1 MGWPVALG
9 SAQVIFTGRAEGD
22 LGHGG
27 EFVREVRPEIE
38 ARRRAVLD
46 RPWSWLRQVHGDTVV
61 TVAAAGGGAGS
72 VADASVTTSADAA
85 LCVLTADCAPIAL
98 ATQDGT
104 VGVVHAGWRGIVAG
118 VIPKAVAAMGAGRVV
133 AALGP
138 CIHAEC
144 YEFGAA
150 DLDAV
155 VAVVGPAA
163 RGRTRTGALA
173 LDVPA
178 AVKQALRDAGAE
190 VVYDADMCTACRPD
204 DFFSFR
210 ARGEMA
216 RQAVVAWLP

>member
-9 SAQVIFTGRAEGD
+9 SARVIFTGRAEGD

-27 EFVREVRPEIE
+27 EYVERVKPEIE

-46 RPWSWLRQVHGDTVV
+46 RPWSWVRQVHGDTVL
-61 TVAAAGGGAGS
+61 TVAGAGDGAGS
-72 VADASVTTSADAA
+72 VADASVTTSRGAA

-98 ATQDGT
+98 AGDNGA

-118 VIPKAVAAMGAGRVV
+118 VIPKAVAAMGGGRVV

-144 YEFGAA
+144 YEFGAD
-150 DLDAV
+150 DLEAV
-155 VAVVGPAA
+155 VAVVGDVA
-163 RGRTRTGALA
+163 RGWTRDGGLA

-178 AVKQALRDAGAE
+178 AVKRALADAGAE
-190 VVYDADMCTACRPD
+190 VVYDADMCTACRVD
-204 DFFSFR
+204 DFFSYR